1 MNYEIKL
8 LNSIIDANDHV
19 TAVNEGVDNV
29 FIEYKDIWN
38 FIVSHYDSHGKV
50 PSKETV
56 KNHFSDFEFYSTPE
70 PLSYYINEAKKQSLA
85 FQTRQIIAKSH
96 SLLGELGPK
105 EALAYLMEGT
115 SKLYKFSS
123 NLKDTDLVG
132 EWKDR
137 FEDLKKRSLEGENS
151 FIGIPSGIDIIDQT
165 FGGWQPGDF
174 VVLIGWTGVGKSFVA
189 RLFAVNAWKAGY
201 RPMIIS
207 LEMNKKQEGQRLDTL
222 LNNGGGYFTNTDL
235 VKANPNIVSTY
246 EKWAENMFDN
256 KHPIY
261 LITSEGLESADQNMV
276 QAKIDQYQPDLVVLD
291 YHGLFDDSSGARNET
306 ERAKSLSKAFK
317 RIAVKNN
324 IPIIDIA
331 AVTMSDGHGDRP
343 PELDEVAWSKQ
354 LAYDA
359 DLVLAIHREYNSDI
373 FQVVSRKVRRA
384 SHFGFYLR
392 WNLETGEWRE
402 EYDIGM

>member
-8 LNSIIDANDHV
+8 LNAIIDSNDHI
-19 TAVNEGVDNV
+19 TAVNEGVEGV
-29 FIEYKDIWN
+29 FVEYKDIWN
-38 FIVSHYDSHGKV
+38 FLLQHHDEYKKV

-56 KNHFSDFEFYSTPE
+56 RNHFSDFEFISTPE
-70 PLSYYINEAKKQSLA
+70 PLEYYITEAKKESLA
-85 FQTRQIIAKSH
+85 FQTRKIIAKSH
-96 SLLGELGPK
+96 SLLSDMGPK

-123 NLKDTDLVG
+123 SLKDTDLVG

-137 FEDLKKRSLEGENS
+137 LDDLKERASNPDNH
-151 FIGIPSGIDIIDQT
+151 FIGIPSGINIIDRT

-174 VVLIGWTGVGKSFVA
+174 IVLLGWTGVGKSFIA

-222 LNNGGGYFTNTDL
+222 LNNGRGFFTNTDL
-235 VKANPNIVSTY
+235 VKANPEIVDTY
-246 EKWAENMFDN
+246 ERWGEDMFAG
-256 KHPIY
+256 KQPIY
-261 LITSEGLESADQNMV
+261 LITSEGIESADQNMV
-276 QAKIDQYQPDLVVLD
+276 QAKIDQYRPDLVVLD
-291 YHGLFDDSSGARNET
+291 YHSLFDDASGSRNET

-331 AVTMSDGHGDRP
+331 AVTMSDGHSDRP
-343 PELDEVAWSKQ
+343 PELEEVAWSKQ

-359 DLVLAIHREYNSDI
+359 DLVLSIQRDFNSDV

-384 SHFGFYLR
+384 THFGFYLR
-392 WNLETGEWRE
+392 WNLETGAWNE
-402 EYDIGM
+402 EYDIG